1 VNVLRMF
8 LIQTKMNFVWY
19 FRRDGELIFWTLAM
33 PVFFLVLFSF
43 AFSTGPNSGSSG
55 FLVPGIIGAQV
66 LSSGFWGVGVMLA
79 TFREKHL
86 LRRVYLTPMPPWIFF
101 ASLVAYRMTLLA
113 AQAVILIA
121 VGGLLFHVHV
131 IGRPWEILA
140 VLLLGTATFVSLGT
154 IVGALART
162 TESANNIAS
171 VLTVPLAFLS
181 DAYIPIDRFPHA
193 VSSAA
198 AAAAVD
204 AIHRHLP
211 RRLDLRCAAGAL
223 RSVDGNAGALD
234 HRRHRRERPDL
245 SLAVAKPRAMST
257 QAHRRLASDPRA
269 RHDGRRFRAA
279 RRLRPL
285 AILPA
290 RAGSRGARS
299 VRARGAAAVRR
310 QQRPVRHLDGDR
322 RMVARQ
328 DDALRA
334 AHPHR

>member
-1 VNVLRMF
+1 VIALRMF
-8 LIQTKMNFVWY
+8 LVQTKMNFVWY

-101 ASLVAYRMTLLA
+101 AALVAYRMTLLA

-193 VSSAA
+193 VSSAL
-198 AAAAVD
+198 
-204 AIHRHLP
+204 RLLP
-211 RRLDLRCAAGAL
+211 
-223 RSVDGNAGALD
+223 
-234 HRRHRRERPDL
+234 
-245 SLAVAKPRAMST
+245 ST
-257 QAHRRLASDPRA
+257 QFIDT
-269 RHDGRRFRAA
+269 FRDVSIYGA
-279 RRLRPL
+279 PL
-285 AILPA
+285 AHYGAWMGMLALWTIAGTVVSA
-290 RAGSRGARS
+290 RTFRW
-299 VRARGAAAVRR
+299 
-310 QQRPVRHLDGDR
+310 L
-322 RMVARQ
+322 
-328 DDALRA
+328 
-334 AHPHR
+334 

>member
-1 VNVLRMF
+1 VTALRMF
-8 LIQTKMNFVWY
+8 LVQTKMNFVWY
-19 FRRDGELIFWTLAM
+19 FVRDGELIFWTLAM

-43 AFSTGPNSGSSG
+43 AFSSGPNSGSSG

-86 LRRVYLTPMPPWIFF
+86 LRRVYLTPMPPWVFF

-181 DAYIPIDRFPHA
+181 DAYIPINRFPHA
-193 VSSAA
+193 VSSAL
-198 AAAAVD
+198 
-204 AIHRHLP
+204 RLLP
-211 RRLDLRCAAGAL
+211 
-223 RSVDGNAGALD
+223 
-234 HRRHRRERPDL
+234 
-245 SLAVAKPRAMST
+245 ST
-257 QAHRRLASDPRA
+257 QFIDTFRDVSIYGAPLSHYGVWMGMLALWTIAGTVVSA
-269 RHDGRRFRAA
+269 RTFRW
-279 RRLRPL
+279 L
-285 AILPA
+285 
-290 RAGSRGARS
+290 
-299 VRARGAAAVRR
+299 
-310 QQRPVRHLDGDR
+310 
-322 RMVARQ
+322 
-328 DDALRA
+328 
-334 AHPHR
+334 